1 MKGDGDTEETG
12 ESRDIE
18 EVLDEEDIKIDEGLL
33 VKDACRAAWGI
44 AVLGGFHVESF
55 GEVATEDILN
65 ALSLRRSQL
74 LLAKLQLL
82 RQGDTQTQTEDGINM
97 QKNWQR
103 TPLRQC
109 GYLHALKLVLE

>member
-1 MKGDGDTEETG
+1 MEARNTDKMG

-33 VKDACRAAWGI
+33 VKDACRAAWGM

-55 GEVATEDILN
+55 GKVATEDTLN
-65 ALSLRRSQL
+65 ALSVRRSEL
-74 LLAKLQLL
+74 LLAKLQQS
-82 RQGDTQTQTEDGINM
+82 RQGDMQTQTEDGIKM

-109 GYLHALKLVLE
+109 GYLHELKLVLE